1 MSVDH
6 STQETSADKTP
17 QAGAAHILGD
27 GSNADPEGMGDNPDV
42 LRGTQTSSSV
52 AVDAQTNVSVW
63 TTLGEVC
70 GAHLRKQFRY
80 DRNDR
85 TWYEWRDGTHWV
97 WIRDTTMITDDLH
110 NGRLRIAADL
120 GDQGRHDLRDLL
132 ANDKVW
138 RRETGSGKGEW
149 WAGLRRSL
157 TRPKPSPHSYEM
169 ATPDGVV
176 NVRTGEIEPHDPLN
190 HDTLAVTSGTFRPQ
204 DIEYL
209 KLTLWDRLR
218 HSIRLTDF
226 EQLIAILGVAVARR
240 TVDFCSVLW
249 LFGKSGYG
257 KGAASDLILESLGD
271 LGKGASSDILARIS
285 RSDIDA
291 DLAEILQVDPVVLC
305 VSEVER
311 VGITRLLSFTGGD
324 TVSARRPHGPIQRGG
339 LSGMLIA
346 TSVEAPLMPVD
357 TGIRRRVVVI
367 PFTKKVDESVNR
379 NRVFSQDLLDA
390 VVTLSIDAAL
400 QVGQI
405 GWVPPQGDVQA
416 KEAFLADADPVAG
429 WLQELPD
436 DWHGRPFQQVLE
448 AYKRHTSEAATS
460 TMMGRRIST
469 SDRWTSKR
477 DPRTG
482 LKRIYLTDRL
492 RSRND
497 R

>member
-80 DRNDR
+80 DRDDR

-157 TRPKPSPHSYEM
+157 TRPKPSPPPYEM

-176 NVRTGEIEPHDPLN
+176 NVRTGEFEPHDPLY
-190 HDTLAVTSGTFRPQ
+190 HDTVAVTSGNFRPQ
-204 DIEYL
+204 EIESL
-209 KLTLWDRLR
+209 NLTLWDRLR
-218 HSIRLTDF
+218 HNMGLEAF
-226 EQLIAILGVAVARR
+226 GQLIAILGVAVARR
-240 TVDFCSVLW
+240 STDFCSILW
-249 LFGKSGYG
+249 LVGASGSG
-257 KGAASDLILESLGD
+257 KGATTSLILQAFGD
-271 LGKGASSDILARIS
+271 VALGASSDLLARRS
-285 RSDIDA
+285 RSEIDA
-291 DLAEILQVDPVVLC
+291 DLADILQVDPVVLC
-305 VSEVER
+305 VSEVDL
-311 VGITRLLSFTGGD
+311 VGISRLLSLTGGD
-324 TVSARRPHGPIQRGG
+324 VHSARRPHGRMQRAT
-339 LSGMLIA
+339 LSGIVIA
-346 TSVEAPLMPVD
+346 TSVEAPMMPVE
-357 TGIRRRVVVI
+357 TGLRRRVAVI
-367 PFTKKVDESVNR
+367 PFPKKVDESVIRNR
-379 NRVFSQDLLDA
+379 NFSQDLLDA
-390 VVTLSIDAAL
+390 VVTLSINAAL
-400 QVGQI
+400 QVGQSN
-405 GWVPPQGDVQA
+405 WVPPHGDVQA

-429 WLQELPD
+429 WLHELPD

-448 AYKRHTSEAATS
+448 AYKRHTSETVTS
-460 TMMGRRIST
+460 TLMGRRISA
-469 SDRWTSKR
+469 SDRWTSER
-477 DPRTG
+477 DATG
-482 LKRIYLTDRL
+482 RKRILLTGGL
-492 RSRND
+492 RYRND